1 MGPTKSVL
9 IESGSVSCGESGV
22 LVELVQHRRLLRTLH
37 GLADIAI
44 VQSYLSAAT
53 KWDLDQHDTLY
64 QLVTPAPGY
73 QQRPKPAECLPL
85 AVLQMKRRSLRTA
98 VTDTSPNA
106 LSCR

>member
-1 MGPTKSVL
+1 MSWLSWSNTAG
-9 IESGSVSCGESGV
+9 CW
-22 LVELVQHRRLLRTLH
+22 RTLH

-64 QLVTPAPGY
+64 QLVTPVPGY
-73 QQRPKPAECLPL
+73 HQRPNPAECLPL

-106 LSCR
+106 LSCRESRGHAA